1 MPPTGNVKSHCSI
14 SIAATFTAEPLREPL
29 AFWLDELKWDCGIR
43 FAPYNQVFQELLDP
57 AGVLARNSAG
67 LNVILVRA
75 NDWHR
80 FQPLADSGED
90 LLANAHHLV
99 ECVRSAAAHYQV
111 PTLVVLC
118 PASHQ
123 DARSASAERVMSE
136 GLHEIPHVEVAEAST
151 LLDLYPVHQVFDEH
165 TEQLGH
171 IPYTE
176 AFFAALGTFIVRR
189 LHALRTPPF
198 KAIVLDCDETLWR
211 GICGEDDPE
220 GVVLDQS
227 RRQLQEFMAAQ
238 QRAGMLLC
246 MASRNNEEDVFGT
259 FAAHPEFPLRP
270 ADFAAWRINWQAK
283 SSNLVELAGELNLGL
298 DSLIFIDDNAQECAE
313 VQADRPEV
321 LVLPVPSSPETVLEF
336 LRHVWAF
343 DRARLTEE
351 DRQRSSMYRIQ
362 AERAQSEKQASS
374 LAEFIASLELKVEV
388 LPVRPDQFA
397 RVAQLTQRTN
407 QMNFT
412 AVRRT
417 EPELENLLRMG
428 ARCLAVEVTD
438 RFGSYGLT
446 GAVIYTIADARLKVD
461 TFLLSCRVL
470 GRGVEHRVMAALGA
484 LAGQE
489 GATVIEIPFRPTARN
504 RPARA
509 FLDSIGAVGQEASLD
524 VAVARELV
532 FTPVELPPAVTTSQP
547 VAPSGR
553 ERIDYRRI
561 GTELRDVSLILAKMR
576 QRRAAPEQAAAPL
589 EGSVLEQQLAA
600 LWSEL
605 LGIPHVR
612 LDDQFFD
619 IGGHSFL
626 AVQLLSRV
634 RQLFGVEL
642 SLDVIY
648 GDVLNVRTLAQAIEL
663 EQVRALG
670 VDEYEALLKDI
681 EQLSDEE
688 AQAMLSKLT
697 ESESGDR
704 A

>member
-1 MPPTGNVKSHCSI
+1 
-14 SIAATFTAEPLREPL
+14 
-29 AFWLDELKWDCGIR
+29 
-43 FAPYNQVFQELLDP
+43 
-57 AGVLARNSAG
+57 
-67 LNVILVRA
+67 
-75 NDWHR
+75 
-80 FQPLADSGED
+80 
-90 LLANAHHLV
+90 
-99 ECVRSAAAHYQV
+99 
-111 PTLVVLC
+111 
-118 PASHQ
+118 
-123 DARSASAERVMSE
+123 
-136 GLHEIPHVEVAEAST
+136 
-151 LLDLYPVHQVFDEH
+151 
-165 TEQLGH
+165 
-171 IPYTE
+171 
-176 AFFAALGTFIVRR
+176 
-189 LHALRTPPF
+189 
-198 KAIVLDCDETLWR
+198 
-211 GICGEDDPE
+211 
-220 GVVLDQS
+220 
-227 RRQLQEFMAAQ
+227 MAAQ